1 MHYKKTP
8 ILKAKLKLLI
18 QEFLCLKEKIKNIL
32 RKRYKIERFD
42 KMKNKFNCV
51 KL

>member
-1 MHYKKTP
+1 MDKNSTLP
-8 ILKAKLKLLI
+8 IYI
-18 QEFLCLKEKIKNIL
+18 QLEESIKEKIKNIL

-42 KMKNKFNCV
+42 KVKNKFNCV